1 MGKKNQHSNRF
12 FRLFDN
18 KLEKAN
24 VACIL
29 VNKMYTNVGADKWEP
44 KFISCGGV
52 SMEYNPSITLTLER
66 VAESNYLS
74 KTDYQKEKD
83 KRSST
88 IGASLVTIKC
98 TVSKSRFGTYGR
110 RVIIAVD
117 FATGLIRKSGLF
129 DIVKDNNL
137 ITQSGAYYKFND
149 EKLYSKSFYR
159 KDFEG
164 LITDDMLLHIEDV
177 LHKKEK
183 EMRDNEEIIMTEE
196 DVELEENERNMLKA
210 IEKDEQNLDK

>member
-1 MGKKNQHSNRF
+1 
-12 FRLFDN
+12 
-18 KLEKAN
+18 
-24 VACIL
+24 
-29 VNKMYTNVGADKWEP
+29 MYTNVGAKDWEP

-74 KTDYQKEKD
+74 KVDYQKEKD

-129 DIVKDNNL
+129 DIIKDNNL
-137 ITQSGAYYKFND
+137 ITQSGSYYKFND
-149 EKLYSKSFYR
+149 ENLYSKSFWR
-159 KDFEG
+159 KDFEN

-183 EMRDNEEIIMTEE
+183 EMRDNDKVIITEE
-196 DVELEENERNMLKA
+196 DIESEENERNMLKA